1 MLVPHFDEAI
11 GKEVLG
17 PGVMPVLTGT
27 PGAVRWAGPPR
38 PGTHNDEV
46 YTGLLGLDATELDAL
61 RGAGVI

>member
-1 MLVPHFDEAI
+1 
-11 GKEVLG
+11 
-17 PGVMPVLTGT
+17 MPVLTGT